1 MYHLSYNLNFT
12 TKYSSYFI
20 KMALVGFK
28 YEEVNKIC
36 FVEEQDMPNVRE
48 KSRKIHSFTEWYR
61 CEK

>member
-1 MYHLSYNLNFT
+1 
-12 TKYSSYFI
+12 
-20 KMALVGFK
+20 MALVGFK

-36 FVEEQDMPNVRE
+36 FEEEQDMPNVRE